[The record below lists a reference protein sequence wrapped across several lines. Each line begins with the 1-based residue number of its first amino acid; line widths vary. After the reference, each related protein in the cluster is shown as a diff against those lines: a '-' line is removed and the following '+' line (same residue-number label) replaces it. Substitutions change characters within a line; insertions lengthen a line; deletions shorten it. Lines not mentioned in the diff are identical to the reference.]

1 MLPCPKFF
9 FSFFFFHFDTNEGN
23 FIANKGKYNQPTKND
38 QGGETPHHKLG
49 VVTRAIHGHFIIS
62 IFNLFGFLIQEYID
76 ICPMP

>member
-49 VVTRAIHGHFIIS
+49 VVTTHGYFYFGHTCNTWTFYY
-62 IFNLFGFLIQEYID
+62 FNF
-76 ICPMP
+76 